1 MESTKI
7 SFFTNNRKIYLS
19 ITMNKNSINT
29 QSSVKNFSD
38 EDFEFAGDTPKE
50 DSHIAEVK

>member
-1 MESTKI
+1 
-7 SFFTNNRKIYLS
+7 
-19 ITMNKNSINT
+19 MNKNSINT